1 MIFEKNNN
9 PVIEGLYADPDL
21 AFFNGRYYLYPTT
34 DGYKGWSGKQFKVF
48 SSSNL
53 NNFKECGV
61 IIDLSTEQVPWAIDS
76 AWAPAIFSKN
86 GNFYFYF
93 CGKREDGISCIGVGV
108 AKSPEG
114 PFEVNPSPLITPEM
128 VEEQNIG
135 ISQVIDPSVFMEDDG
150 EVYLLFGNGTPAIVK
165 LKDNMLE
172 VCQDTMHLIEGLY
185 DFREAV
191 TVFKRDGK
199 YHFTW
204 SCDDTGNENYHVNY
218 GVSDNL
224 SGPVEFK
231 YTILEKNP
239 EKEILG
245 TGHHCIMKL
254 PNKDEWVIG
263 YHRFAL
269 PLLDHSEGRGYHR
282 EICIDKLEFD
292 GNGLIKKIVTS
303 L

>member
-9 PVIEGLYADPDL
+9 PV
-21 AFFNGRYYLYPTT
+21 
-34 DGYKGWSGKQFKVF
+34 
-48 SSSNL
+48 
-53 NNFKECGV
+53 
-61 IIDLSTEQVPWAIDS
+61 
-76 AWAPAIFSKN
+76 
-86 GNFYFYF
+86 
-93 CGKREDGISCIGVGV
+93 
-108 AKSPEG
+108 
-114 PFEVNPSPLITPEM
+114 
-128 VEEQNIG
+128 
-135 ISQVIDPSVFMEDDG
+135 
-150 EVYLLFGNGTPAIVK
+150 
-165 LKDNMLE
+165 
-172 VCQDTMHLIEGLY
+172 IEGLY